1 MSDAFNTCDPPRTP
15 VAIRFAPARFLSSRA
30 AVAVML
36 VAAAFGADGARRE
49 AATATVNESARFF
62 DLADITR
69 ENVSA
74 LTVRW
79 TFHTGDFSGGRGPH
93 PDDQVPGVQTRPI
106 VADGLVYVTT
116 PSSIVIAIDG
126 ETGREAWRYDPQAG
140 AAERCYQPH
149 RGVALWTS
157 EGSAHQRTVFSGTC
171 DGRLVAL
178 DAATGRPRAEFATGG
193 VLELRPGVD
202 ARSGDAYAITS
213 PPAIWRDLV
222 IVGGLVPEE
231 RPQGPAGDV
240 RAFDVRTGAERWRF
254 HTVPR
259 PGEPGHDTW
268 PADGWQRR
276 TGVNVWSSMAVDV
289 ERGLLFL
296 PVGSPSYD
304 FYGGDREGQNLFGS
318 SLVAL
323 DAATGQRRWHAQ
335 LVHHDLWDFDPPAQ
349 PILVDIP
356 RDGRVVPAV
365 IQLTKMGL
373 VFVFDRTTGEP
384 VFGIEERPVPP
395 SDVPGEHAWPT
406 QPFPVKPPPLA
417 RTTAVTREE
426 LTTVT
431 PESRR
436 ECEALFESVR
446 SGGLFT
452 PPGRQLTLSF
462 PGTLG
467 GATWSGGAVDRASSF
482 LVVNTNEVG
491 TVGQMAPQPSGAVP
505 PFARTSPHG
514 AYARFWDSQELPCQ
528 QPPWG
533 RLHAIDLTTGS
544 IAWQVPLG
552 DAPALAARGITG
564 TGTPNLG
571 GAIVT
576 AGGLVFIGGAND
588 SRFRAFDL
596 RTGKELWRADL
607 PASGHATPTTFRSRS
622 GRQIVLIAAG
632 GGGKFSRTIS
642 DAIVA
647 FALPS
652 SGS

>member
-1 MSDAFNTCDPPRTP
+1 M
-15 VAIRFAPARFLSSRA
+15 I
-30 AVAVML
+30 
-36 VAAAFGADGARRE
+36 VAAALGVRAARRE
-49 AATATVNESARFF
+49 PAPPPVNESAGYF

-69 ENVSA
+69 ENVA
-74 LTVRW
+74 TLAVTW
-79 TFHTGDFSGGRGPH
+79 TFHTGDFSGGRGPR
-93 PDDQVPGVQTRPI
+93 PDRMVPGVQTRPI

-116 PSSIVIAIDG
+116 PSSVVIAVDG
-126 ETGREAWRYDPQAG
+126 DTGREAWRYDPQG
-140 AAERCYQPH
+140 GRPERCYEPH

-157 EGSAHQRTVFSGTC
+157 DGPSPTRTVFSGTC

-178 DAATGRPRAEFATGG
+178 DAATGRPRAEFGTGG
-193 VLELRPGVD
+193 MLELRRGVD
-202 ARSGDAYAITS
+202 ARNGDAYAITS

-231 RPQGPAGDV
+231 RPRGPSGDV

-254 HTVPR
+254 HTVPL
-259 PGEPGHDTW
+259 PGETGHDTW

-323 DAATGQRRWHAQ
+323 DAATGRRRWHAQ

-349 PILVDIP
+349 PILADVP
-356 RDGRVVPAV
+356 REGRLVPAV

-384 VFGIEERPVPP
+384 VFGIEERPVPA

-417 RTTAVTREE
+417 RTAALTREE

-431 PESRR
+431 AESRR
-436 ECEALFESVR
+436 ECEALFDRVR

-452 PPGRQLTLSF
+452 PPGRELTLSF

-467 GATWSGGAVDRASSF
+467 GATWSGGAVDPVSSY
-482 LVVNTNEVG
+482 LIVNTNEVG
-491 TVGQMAPQPSGAVP
+491 AVGQMAPRPPGGVL
-505 PFARTSPHG
+505 PFARTSPQG
-514 AYARFWDSQELPCQ
+514 AYARFWDSHELPCQ

-533 RLHAIDLTTGS
+533 RLNAVDLTTGS

-552 DAPALAARGITG
+552 NAPALADRGITG

-596 RTGKELWRADL
+596 RTGRELWRADL
-607 PASGHATPTTFRSRS
+607 PASGHATPTTFRSRA

-632 GGGKFSRTIS
+632 GGGKFSRAIS